1 VARLNELLQNQ
12 QPQLT
17 QETADQEQEQANLQ
31 RVGLFQPVNVI
42 DVDAVTRP
50 TAQAL
55 EAELAT
61 LEFIES
67 NFLKTVE
74 HL

>member
-1 VARLNELLQNQ
+1 MARLNELLQRQ
-12 QPQLT
+12 QTQKN
-17 QETADQEQEQANLQ
+17 QETEDQEEENLQ

-55 EAELAT
+55 AAELAT